1 MAADLRKTGL
11 SVIGDM
17 PWGTHFCL
25 FYETK
30 DDLLDILIP
39 YFKAGLENNEFFL
52 CVASPPLSTE
62 EAQLVMR
69 EAVPDFKRYLVEG
82 QIEILSYRDWFLT
95 GGRLD
100 TQRVLQNWIAKLNW
114 VLAKGYAGLR
124 FVGDPS
130 WLDKQAWGGVPE
142 FEKQLDQIVSNSQM
156 LGLCAYALERCSARD
171 VLEVVHH
178 HQFTVTKR
186 KGVWEHL
193 EASEL
198 KRAHDEVLK
207 LNAELERRVM
217 ERTAELTAMNE
228 QLRREIA
235 ERERTEAL
243 IQAKE
248 EEFRAIVENTPDQ
261 IIRYDRNLNRIYVN
275 PAVFKDYALPKDV
288 FIGKPI
294 GSIVADARLVVDKE
308 EVEAQRRRI
317 QAVFD
322 TGEPNETEVTW
333 PLPAGRRTFSSRL
346 FPEFDPNGEV
356 ISVLGIAR
364 DITEHKRAE
373 EAIRKSEQ
381 VLREAESLGHTGSWE
396 QNLLTGEIF
405 NTEENLRLFFG
416 DDHSK
421 GADFEDYAETVHPDD
436 REYVMQRRVQLLT
449 ERGPSDIEYRVVWPD
464 GSVHVIFGRATVVYD
479 ESGQALRV
487 YGTNVDITE
496 RKQAEEALRQSESN
510 FRTLADKSLEG
521 IQLYQGGRSV
531 YANAAM
537 TALMGYSQE
546 ELKAMSMEEHI
557 ALVHPLDRAIA
568 VERAR
573 KRQAGQEVPASL
585 EVRVLT
591 KAGASRWVQGFT
603 NEIEYNG
610 RPAILS
616 TAIDITERK
625 QTEAEL
631 RTQKEILQKIFDH
644 TPMMIGMIGVDGQW
658 QMINRAWERT
668 MGWTLEELQQPNF
681 DVLAEVYPDPG
692 EHQKVMDFIAAK
704 SGKWEEFRARSRDGR
719 VLDVTFTNVYLSDGT
734 TLGFGLDITERKR
747 AEEETKH
754 QAARAET
761 LARIAARLNK
771 QLDLEAVIHAVCEE
785 AINIFNVSQAT
796 MSLYDKKRDLLVY
809 AGGINIPPEY
819 AASMEPITRSQFD
832 DFLQAM
838 GPIMVIPDIQSLP
851 DVPNAVFS
859 SQLDVRTVV
868 TAAMLRDQELVGVL
882 VVGVNGHI
890 REFDKDELTL
900 LKAISDQAAQ
910 AIANALLLKAANEQH
925 EQLRALSTKLVEAQE
940 TERRALTTELHDRV
954 GQNLTG
960 LSINLQNMKA
970 WLSNESAKTL
980 ATKFDDAQ
988 ALVEHI
994 TRQIRDIMAELHP
1007 PELEDYGLAVALET
1021 YAERAAS
1028 RGNLEL
1034 IADLPDL
1041 APPPLPS
1048 DIRIALFRAAQEAI
1062 SNVLKHA
1069 SATQLEVSL
1078 EERDIKIHL
1087 SVGDNGK
1094 GFEPDAA
1101 SQKEVQT
1108 WGLKIMRERIESIGG
1123 KVQIESE
1130 PGEGTRVTF
1139 EIERPS

>member
-1 MAADLRKTGL
+1 
-11 SVIGDM
+11 
-17 PWGTHFCL
+17 
-25 FYETK
+25 
-30 DDLLDILIP
+30 
-39 YFKAGLENNEFFL
+39 
-52 CVASPPLSTE
+52 VA
-62 EAQLVMR
+62 
-69 EAVPDFKRYLVEG
+69 KR
-82 QIEILSYRDWFLT
+82 
-95 GGRLD
+95 
-100 TQRVLQNWIAKLNW
+100 N
-114 VLAKGYAGLR
+114 
-124 FVGDPS
+124 
-130 WLDKQAWGGVPE
+130 
-142 FEKQLDQIVSNSQM
+142 
-156 LGLCAYALERCSARD
+156 
-171 VLEVVHH
+171 
-178 HQFTVTKR
+178 
-186 KGVWEHL
+186 GVWERL
-193 EASEL
+193 EGPEL
-198 KRAHDEVLK
+198 KHAHAEIRQ
-207 LNAELERRVM
+207 LNVELERRVV
-217 ERTAELTAMNE
+217 ERTAQLAAANE
-228 QLRREIA
+228 QLTREVA
-235 ERERTEAL
+235 ERKEAEARLHAQEQEYRT
-243 IQAKE
+243 
-248 EEFRAIVENTPDQ
+248 IVENAPDQ
-261 IIRYDRNLNRIYVN
+261 IIRYDRNLRRIYVN
-275 PAVFKDYALPKDV
+275 PAVTKDYALSKEA

-294 GSIVADARLVVDKE
+294 DSIVADARLVVDTE
-308 EVEAQRRRI
+308 EVDAQRRRI

-364 DITEHKRAE
+364 DITERQQAE

-381 VLREAESLGHTGSWE
+381 VLREAEALGHTGSWE
-396 QNLLTGEIF
+396 QNLVTGEIF

-416 DDHSK
+416 DGHSK
-421 GADFEDYAETVHPDD
+421 GADFEDYAEAVHPDD

-479 ESGQALRV
+479 ELGQALRV

-496 RKQAEEALRQSESN
+496 RKRVEEALRESEEKFSAAFRASPIALVIATVDGKYVEMNQAFCELLGYSREELLGKTAVDIGIFNVETRREWLEAVERAGGVLANVEFNFRLQNGISRTTLFSVETIAFHGVPHRVTTILDITERKRMEEALRISEKN

-537 TALMGYSQE
+537 TALMGYTQE

-573 KRQAGQEVPASL
+573 MRQAGQEVPASL

-591 KAGASRWVQGFT
+591 KAGATRWVQGFT

-610 RPAILS
+610 QRAILS

-644 TPMMIGMIGVDGQW
+644 TPMMIGMISMDGQW

-668 MGWTLEELQQPNF
+668 MGWTLEELQQRDF

-704 SGKWEEFRARSRDGR
+704 SGKWEEFKARSRNRR

-747 AEEETKH
+747 AEEDTKR
-754 QAARAET
+754 QATRAET

-771 QLDLEAVIHAVCEE
+771 QLDLDAVIHAVCEE
-785 AINIFNVSQAT
+785 AINTFKVSQAT
-796 MSLYDKKRDLLVY
+796 MSLYDKKSDLLIY

-819 AASMEPITRSQFD
+819 TATMEPITRSRFD

-838 GPIMVIPDIQSLP
+838 GPIMVVPDIQSLP
-851 DVPNAVFS
+851 DVPNAEFS
-859 SQLDVRTVV
+859 SRLDVRTVV
-868 TAAMLRDQELVGVL
+868 TTAMLRDQELVGAL
-882 VVGVNGHI
+882 VVGINGHV
-890 REFDKDELTL
+890 REFDQDELTL

-925 EQLRALSTKLVEAQE
+925 EQLRALSAKLVETQE
-940 TERRALTTELHDRV
+940 MERQALTTELHDRV

-970 WLSNESAKTL
+970 LLSNETAKTL

-1021 YAERAAS
+1021 YAEQAAS

-1041 APPPLPS
+1041 ATPPLPS
-1048 DIRIALFRAAQEAI
+1048 DVRIALFRAAQEAI
-1062 SNVLKHA
+1062 TNVLKHA
-1069 SATQLEVSL
+1069 DATQLEVSL
-1078 EERDIKIHL
+1078 EE
-1087 SVGDNGK
+1087 SNGRIRLRVEDDGQ
-1094 GFEPDAA
+1094 GFEPETV
-1101 SQKEVQT
+1101 SQKEAQT

-1123 KVQIESE
+1123 KVQIESRPE
-1130 PGEGTRVTF
+1130 EGTRVTF
-1139 EIERPS
+1139 EIERPT